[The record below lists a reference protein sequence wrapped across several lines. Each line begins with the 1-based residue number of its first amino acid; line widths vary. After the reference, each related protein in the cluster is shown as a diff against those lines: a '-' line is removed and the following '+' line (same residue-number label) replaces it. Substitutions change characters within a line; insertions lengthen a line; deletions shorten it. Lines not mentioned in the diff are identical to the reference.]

1 MMTFDQ
7 KLVEKLNE
15 WQPGGWPVGN
25 LIACIIALILCVIL
39 VGIVGIEREK
49 RGRSAGLRTH
59 LLVGVGSTI
68 IMIISI
74 YGFPAVFEGHRDVAR
89 LAAQVITGVG
99 FLGAGAIIHRNSGTR
114 GLTTAATIWIVM
126 AIGLACG
133 SMNFILALV
142 GTGMILLILVAFRK
156 VETKLN
162 KNSPMVIV
170 RGKENVPVVAKV
182 LEEAKKFDCQ
192 VIDLQVEMLDSGEIE
207 MTFQALSRTS
217 EFQTNEFIS
226 KLEQL
231 EGVTQVGLLNNHKA

>member
-1 MMTFDQ
+1 
-7 KLVEKLNE
+7 
-15 WQPGGWPVGN
+15 
-25 LIACIIALILCVIL
+25 
-39 VGIVGIEREK
+39 
-49 RGRSAGLRTH
+49 
-59 LLVGVGSTI
+59 
-68 IMIISI
+68 
-74 YGFPAVFEGHRDVAR
+74 
-89 LAAQVITGVG
+89 
-99 FLGAGAIIHRNSGTR
+99 
-114 GLTTAATIWIVM
+114 M

-133 SMNFILALV
+133 SMNFILALI

-162 KNSPMVIV
+162 KNAPIVIV

-192 VIDLQVEMLDSGEIE
+192 VIDLQVEMLDSNEIE